1 MSANIDK
8 NIKYFVDNA
17 QIIVDSWK
25 KMLEYKDIKITQRIV
40 L

>member
-8 NIKYFVDNA
+8 NIKYFVDSA

-25 KMLEYKDIKITQRIV
+25 NVGVQGH
-40 L
+40 